1 MTEEVADIGHWY
13 WRVTTGELYWS
24 EKVYIIHGLDP
35 ASFELTLENALAAY
49 HPEDRPLVRQ
59 HLDRS
64 LELKVPFEFL
74 LRIVRPDG
82 QIGFVSAKGRCELS
96 ESGEVEALFGV
107 VLDVTDQ
114 KAAERAISESEE
126 RFRDFA
132 DVASDWFW
140 EMDENLRF
148 SFISSNWSE
157 ITGLDPDVIVG
168 KTRRELAEPDPGDD
182 SWQQHFED
190 LDARRAFRDF
200 RYRYTPTQGP
210 PQYWSASGKPLFDE
224 NGNFKGYRGV
234 GADVTT
240 EVLANLAE
248 QAARVQ
254 AEQVNRE
261 KDRILSEFNAVI
273 EAIDY
278 GIVFM
283 DSDLNAHI
291 ANRAFREMWN
301 IPDDLAAE
309 KPHMRDLIEYN
320 RGKGIYDVPDDD
332 WDGYVESRLD
342 AVRKGRVP
350 RVEFHRADGKV
361 LQYECIALPDGGRML
376 TYFDITPLKRHE
388 QELRHAKEE
397 AEVANRAKS
406 EFLATMSHEIRTPM
420 NGVLGMSGLLLESE
434 LSDDQRQFVMT
445 IQQSGDLLLDIID
458 DILDFSKI
466 EAGKLELEP
475 RETDVFQVVDG
486 VVELL
491 STRAHARGIELAAFV
506 APDLP
511 TSLQA
516 DAGRLR
522 QILLNLAGNAIKFTE
537 RGGVAIEV
545 ALVDRKHDRVTPR
558 FSVIDT
564 GIGIAPELQDKLFDK
579 FTQADASTTRQFGG
593 TGLGLAICKRLAEL
607 MGGRIGVESELGRGS
622 SFWFEVPL
630 AVSAGPCL
638 AAKQSEHIVAQL
650 MRAIRGQKVLAVDDS
665 AVNRL
670 IFSKQL
676 SSLGM
681 EAETAADAERALELM
696 RQANA
701 QGKPFDL
708 AILDH
713 MMPLIDG
720 EALKDM
726 IREDEDLASVK
737 LILSSSSGLVS
748 SDAAART
755 LGFEAALPKPIYP
768 RAMIRV
774 LARIYSVALNEG
786 PALVEAQPRPRDLGG
801 QRILLA
807 EDNEVNR
814 LLAMTLLEK
823 QGYRVDVASNG
834 YEAISAVT
842 ESTYDLVL
850 MDVQMP
856 EMDGLEA
863 TRRIREM
870 AGASA
875 RVPIVAMTA
884 NAMKGD
890 REKCIQAGMN
900 DYVSKPIDREDL
912 FRKIAY
918 WTGAVGVRG
927 DGDAAS
933 AVLNDARAKRPCGP
947 EALSKED
954 SSQTLGQIMLELD
967 EIELAP
973 RDS

>member
-24 EKVYIIHGLDP
+24 EKVYVIHGLDP
-35 ASFELTLENALAAY
+35 ASFELTVENALAAY

-64 LELKVPFEFL
+64 LATKAPFEFL

-82 QIGFVSAKGRCELS
+82 RIGYVSAKGRCELS
-96 ESGEVEALFGV
+96 ESGDVEALFGV

-140 EMDENLRF
+140 EMDADLRF

-168 KTRRELAEPDPGDD
+168 KTRRELAKPDPGDD
-182 SWQQHFED
+182 SWRQHFED
-190 LDARRAFRDF
+190 LDARRPFRDF
-200 RYRYTPTQGP
+200 RYRYEPTEGP
-210 PQYWSASGKPLFDE
+210 PQYWSASGKPLFDDH
-224 NGNFKGYRGV
+224 GDFKGYRGV
-234 GADVTT
+234 GADVTAQ
-240 EVLANLAE
+240 VLANLAE
-248 QAARVQ
+248 QEARER
-254 AEQVNRE
+254 ASLVNRE

-283 DSDLNAHI
+283 DSDLRAHI
-291 ANRAFREMWN
+291 VNRAFRELWS
-301 IPDDLAAE
+301 IPDDFAA
-309 KPHMRDLIEYN
+309 KTPHMRDLMEHN
-320 RGKGIYDVPDDD
+320 HGRGVYDVPDEE
-332 WDGYVESRLD
+332 WESYVESRLA
-342 AVRKGRVP
+342 AVRKGGIP
-350 RVEFHRADGKV
+350 PVEFHRADGKV

-388 QELRHAKEE
+388 QELRQAKEE

-511 TSLQA
+511 ASLQA

-537 RGGVAIEV
+537 KGGVTIEAARV
-545 ALVDRKHDRVTPR
+545 ARSHDKVTIR

-622 SFWFEVPL
+622 RFWFEIPF
-630 AVSAGPCL
+630 AVSCGPCL

-670 IFSKQL
+670 VFSKQL

-681 EAETAADAERALELM
+681 EAETAADAETALDLM
-696 RQANA
+696 RKALV
-701 QGKPFDL
+701 QGRPFDL

-713 MMPLIDG
+713 MMPLVDG
-720 EALKDM
+720 EGLKDM
-726 IREDEDLASVK
+726 IREDESLASVK

-768 RAMIRV
+768 RAVIRA

-786 PALVEAQPRPRDLGG
+786 PGLVEAQPRPRDLAG

-814 LLAMTLLEK
+814 LLALTLLQK

-834 YEAISAVT
+834 YEAISAVSET
-842 ESTYDLVL
+842 TYDLVL

-870 AGASA
+870 AGPAA
-875 RVPIVAMTA
+875 QVPIIAMTA

-918 WTGAVGVRG
+918 WAGPEDARG
-927 DGDAAS
+927 DGEPFS
-933 AVLNDARAKRPCGP
+933 PVLTEACANRLCGP
-947 EALSKED
+947 EQCSKED
-954 SSQTLGQIMLELD
+954 STDALGQIMLELD

-973 RDS
+973 RDR